1 MQPFERR
8 DRAPGAPAPPLSDAE
23 RARGRRLAITSH
35 PAGMT
40 FTMVFTDYLPTL
52 ALVSLG
58 ASETLV
64 GLQSG
69 LRTSSTILQLPTLR
83 AVGRFSKRTI
93 LVTGQIV
100 ALLTSLPLL
109 FFGTLAA
116 LDGQAG
122 VTIVFA
128 SLALTAIAIKVG
140 EAVWFPLLRG
150 YIEPDRIGNFFG
162 IIRSGWHLA
171 LIVFFLG
178 ATFWLGEHEGS
189 FGPLFAVAWA
199 LGVVRILL
207 ISRLPERD
215 ERTGERVRMR
225 EALALL
231 RDQPLLR
238 RYLLGVSWCSAVR
251 HVVTPFAIVMLR
263 REVGFTSAEVIYTT
277 VAVFAGGLV
286 SLYLW
291 GHVVDRA
298 GPEPVFRWT
307 ALALGALYL
316 CLLGVSEPG
325 DLVLLGMIAFF
336 FLQAV
341 LSVGHG
347 VADTRVLFELTPAEA
362 PARMLV
368 IGGAAAAVLAG
379 SAPIVAGLVLDGLL
393 SDSPRPLA
401 VYHGLF
407 AICAVLQALSFL
419 PLRAFRR

>member
-1 MQPFERR
+1 MQPLERP
-8 DRAPGAPAPPLSDAE
+8 DRPPGAPAPPLPDE
-23 RARGRRLAITSH
+23 VRARGRRLAITSH

-64 GLQSG
+64 GLQGG
-69 LRTSSTILQLPTLR
+69 LRSSSAILQLPTLR
-83 AVGRFSKRTI
+83 AVGRFSKKSI
-93 LVTGQIV
+93 LIASQIL
-100 ALLTSLPLL
+100 ALITALPLL

-116 LDGQAG
+116 MGGQDGI
-122 VTIVFA
+122 TIVFA

-150 YIEPDRIGNFFG
+150 YIDPDRIGNFFG
-162 IIRSGWHLA
+162 TIRSIWHLA
-171 LIVFFLG
+171 LILFFGG
-178 ATFWLGEHEGS
+178 ATFWLAEHEGS

-199 LGVVRILL
+199 LGVVRIAVLV
-207 ISRLPERD
+207 RLPERD

-231 RDQPLLR
+231 RHSPLLR

-263 REVGFTSAEVIYTT
+263 REVGFTSAEVIYMT

-291 GHVVDRA
+291 GTVVDRA

-307 ALALGALYL
+307 SIGLGALYL
-316 CLLGVSEPG
+316 GLLFVNQPG
-325 DLVLLGMIAFF
+325 ELVLLAMIAFF
-336 FLQAV
+336 FAQAV
-341 LSVGHG
+341 LSAGHG
-347 VADTRVLFELTPAEA
+347 VADTRVLFELTPEDA

-368 IGGAAAAVLAG
+368 IGSVAAAVLGG
-379 SAPIVAGLVLDGLL
+379 SAPIVAGLVLDRLL
-393 SDSPRPLA
+393 GTAASPLA

-407 AICAVLQALSFL
+407 TVCAVLQVLSFL